1 MKYSLKTFIN
11 NIRYLAR
18 YNLKEMDSKLSSFPN
33 LENFAEL
40 LRDEIKNDFD
50 KIEPPIIKT
59 SFETLQILLET
70 QKSFIRFGDGEYILM
85 NGGSIGFQKYDENL
99 ARDLEAIITSEY
111 ENLLIGL
118 GYGYFHIP
126 TKQCRNSRFKYT
138 WVVKNYPIIKKY
150 LIPNK
155 EYGATDISQIYAG
168 YKDYDFE
175 KHYAMLKALFA
186 NKKILLICGDRV
198 LANVEHNL
206 FAQAQ
211 EMSIIYGATKHAY
224 AEISTLKEE
233 ILKFNKDW
241 VLIFALGP
249 AGKVLGY
256 AMFKLG
262 YRVLDIGHSIKDYD
276 AYKRRVRMD
285 KEGISKFFAPDE

>member
-1 MKYSLKTFIN
+1 MS
-11 NIRYLAR
+11 
-18 YNLKEMDSKLSSFPN
+18 
-33 LENFAEL
+33 NFAEL

-50 KIEPPIIKT
+50 KIEPPNVKT

-70 QKSFIRFGDGEYILM
+70 QKSFIRFGDGEYI
-85 NGGSIGFQKYDENL
+85 
-99 ARDLEAIITSEY
+99 
-111 ENLLIGL
+111 IGL

-126 TKQCRNSRFKYT
+126 TKQWRSPWFKYT

-155 EYGATDISQIYAG
+155 EYGSTDISQIYAG

-175 KHYAMLKALFA
+175 KHYAILKALFTD
-186 NKKILLICGDRV
+186 KKILLICGDKV

-241 VLIFALGP
+241 LLIFALGP

-256 AMFKLG
+256 EMFKLG

-276 AYKRRVRMD
+276 AYKHGVKMD
-285 KEGISKFFAPDE
+285 KEGVSKFFAPDE